1 MLNWQMCVASA
12 AKSGKKC
19 NWRKK
24 NFAPKETNEGKPKH
38 NVTKKNSK
46 ESTEE
51 NEQLVAEGCEGEEV
65 GKGKGGKRKAARGWQ
80 RKQRSGSPETV

>member
-24 NFAPKETNEGKPKH
+24 NFAPKETNEGKPMH
-38 NVTKKNSK
+38 NVTKKTAK
-46 ESTEE
+46 KA
-51 NEQLVAEGCEGEEV
+51 L
-65 GKGKGGKRKAARGWQ
+65 RKM
-80 RKQRSGSPETV
+80 SSS

>member
-38 NVTKKNSK
+38 NVTKKKNSK

-51 NEQLVAEGCEGEEV
+51 NEQLVGEG

>member
-24 NFAPKETNEGKPKH
+24 NFAPKETNEGKPMH
-38 NVTKKNSK
+38 TVTKKK
-46 ESTEE
+46 TAKKA
-51 NEQLVAEGCEGEEV
+51 L
-65 GKGKGGKRKAARGWQ
+65 RKM
-80 RKQRSGSPETV
+80 SSS

>member
-24 NFAPKETNEGKPKH
+24 NFAPKETNEGKPMH
-38 NVTKKNSK
+38 SVTKKSSK

-51 NEQLVAEGCEGEEV
+51 NEQLVAEG
-65 GKGKGGKRKAARGWQ
+65 GKGRGGKRKAARGWQ

>member
-24 NFAPKETNEGKPKH
+24 NFAPKETNEGKPMH
-38 NVTKKNSK
+38 TVTKKK
-46 ESTEE
+46 KTAKKA
-51 NEQLVAEGCEGEEV
+51 L
-65 GKGKGGKRKAARGWQ
+65 RKM
-80 RKQRSGSPETV
+80 SSS